1 MSSQSST
8 APQQTNVRSGDARLN
23 VLSWGDPASP
33 PVLLLHGLS
42 SNAWMWERFA
52 QDAAGTY
59 HLVAM
64 DARGHGDSSAPP
76 DGYDPRTMLMDV
88 LAVLDAFSLEKVA
101 VIGHSMGGRIAA
113 HLAAEHP
120 ERVGR
125 LVVVDIGVDVEREGR
140 DRIRGALSGAP
151 EKFPTREAARTHI
164 AHMRPRYPADEV
176 ERRVEHA
183 LRLLSDGYYGWK
195 YDQRAVLRIFDDSR
209 QIPMAPLAGKVR
221 CPTLLVRGE
230 LSDLLS
236 AGGAARTAELMG
248 AKLATVAG
256 GGHSLISEQPEQ
268 FAAIVLQFLE
278 PWSAAPP
285 R

>member
-8 APQQTNVRSGDARLN
+8 APQQTNVQSGDAQIN

-76 DGYDPRTMLMDV
+76 DGYDPRTMLADV
-88 LAVLDAFSLEKVA
+88 LAVLYAFGLEKVA

-113 HLAAEHP
+113 QLAAEHP

-125 LVVVDIGVDVEREGR
+125 LVVVDIGVDVEQEGR

-151 EKFPTREAARTHI
+151 EKFPTRDDARKHI
-164 AHMRPRYPADEV
+164 ARMRPRYPADEV

-183 LRLLSDGYYGWK
+183 LRLLPDGYYGWK
-195 YDQRAVLRIFDDSR
+195 YDQRAVLRIFDLSKEV
-209 QIPMAPLAGKVR
+209 PMGPLAGKVR
-221 CPTLLVRGE
+221 CPTLLLRGE
-230 LSDLLS
+230 LSDLIS
-236 AGGAARTAELMG
+236 AAGAARTAELMG
-248 AKLATVAG
+248 AELATVTG

-268 FAAIVLQFLE
+268 FAAIVLNFLQ
-278 PWSAAPP
+278 PW
-285 R
+285 

>member
-1 MSSQSST
+1 MSSQPST
-8 APQQTNVRSGDARLN
+8 GQQQTKVRSGDTRLN
-23 VLSWGDPASP
+23 VLTWGDPASP

-52 QDAAGTY
+52 QDAVGTY
-59 HLVAM
+59 RLVAM

-76 DGYDPRTMLMDV
+76 DGYDPRTMLADV

-151 EKFPTREAARTHI
+151 ERFPTREAARTHI
-164 AHMRPRYPADEV
+164 ARMRPRYPEDEV

-183 LRLLSDGYYGWK
+183 LRLLPDGYYGWK
-195 YDQRAVLRIFDDSR
+195 YDQRAVLRIFDDSKEV
-209 QIPMAPLAGKVR
+209 PMAPLARKVR

-236 AGGAARTAELMG
+236 AAGAARTAELMG
-248 AKLATVAG
+248 AELATVTG

-268 FAAIVLQFLE
+268 FAAIVLQFLQ
-278 PWSAAPP
+278 PWSAGPT